1 MVGVDY
7 LKSFLQTK
15 WFYDWFYIFFV
26 YLLPRFENYGIY
38 VVMFWEIL
46 RTLIRIA
53 VVFFFLILAFGL
65 SFFVLLGSQ
74 VSSIIYFIFYSFK
87 YYLWLKH
94 LKALFANF
102 ISCVFS
108 LFWCFFLQ
116 QTYSTPLLSVMKT
129 FAMMLGDINYHDA
142 FLDPLLSSELPYP
155 FLSYTVLII
164 FTLLIPILL
173 MNLLVSKL
181 FINTQ
186 KWLNTILYREL

>member
-1 MVGVDY
+1 MNFLLY
-7 LKSFLQTK
+7 LQ
-15 WFYDWFYIFFV
+15 
-26 YLLPRFENYGIY
+26 RFENYGIY

-65 SFFVLLGSQ
+65 SFFVLLGS
-74 VSSIIYFIFYSFK
+74 
-87 YYLWLKH
+87 
-94 LKALFANF
+94 
-102 ISCVFS
+102 
-108 LFWCFFLQ
+108 Q

-173 MNLLVSKL
+173 MNLLIGLAVGD
-181 FINTQ
+181 IAEVQ
-186 KWLNTILYREL
+186 KYAAPQKDCNAECSEWWCLATLDSAVKSLLSM